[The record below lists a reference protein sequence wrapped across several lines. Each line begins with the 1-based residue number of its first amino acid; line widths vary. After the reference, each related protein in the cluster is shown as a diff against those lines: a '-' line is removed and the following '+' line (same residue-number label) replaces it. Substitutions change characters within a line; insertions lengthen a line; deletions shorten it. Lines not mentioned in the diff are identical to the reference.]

1 MKKYF
6 NFRQQVKTLIFALT
20 AISLVTLSACTKE
33 DNPDNKSNETSNS
46 PKLGDGTLVAVRS
59 ETLQSTPIGDMT
71 VTVGTAVAVFNGG
84 NNYSSFAEAGSV
96 KVNNESLQKFA
107 NNSYVYTPGLTNPTG
122 IEFGNSVQ
130 WSVAGSGGVPAFEHT
145 MTGGFPTVGNITS
158 AADVSKAGYTLT
170 IASASNADSIY
181 FMVNDVVKRLPGSAR
196 TASFTQ
202 AELSSLQT
210 GTGIVSVAAWRFTT
224 AAYGG
229 KNFYFI
235 NETVKQKTVNIT
247 N

>member
-1 MKKYF
+1 MKKH
-6 NFRQQVKTLIFALT
+6 NSRIGSFRRLT
-20 AISLVTLSACTKE
+20 IVLLAVPLMMAASCAKE
-33 DNPDNKSNETSNS
+33 ENPDNKNNETSSS

-84 NNYSSFAEAGSV
+84 NNYSSFAEAGNV
-96 KVNNESLQKFA
+96 KVNNENLQKFA
-107 NNSYVYTPGLTNPTG
+107 NNSYVFTPSVTNPTG

-130 WSVAGSGGVPAFEHT
+130 WSVTGSGGVPAFEHT
-145 MTGGFPTVGNITS
+145 MTGGFPSVGNITS
-158 AADVSKAGYTLT
+158 SADVSKAGYTLT

-196 TASFTQ
+196 TATFTQ
-202 AELSSLQT
+202 ADLSSQKT
-210 GTGIVSVAAWRFTT
+210 GTGIVSVAAWRFST

-229 KNFYFI
+229 KTFYFV